1 MKKTRA
7 AVLFVAL
14 ALAIVPAAALLM
26 GCPGNAQSPASPGAS
41 GSSTASPPS
50 TGGSGGGW

>member
-1 MKKTRA
+1 MARMKKTRA

-26 GCPGNAQSPASPGAS
+26 GCPGNAQSPAAAGS
-41 GSSTASPPS
+41 GSSSASPPS
-50 TGGSGGGW
+50 TGGW